1 VPCLAEVDAICAELD
16 GTGLTA
22 WLSLSADGDRTRAGE
37 PLKEAWAMAAD
48 VDEILA
54 IGVNCCVPDDVTT
67 ALGAAAGPLVAY
79 PNSGQ
84 GWDAV
89 RRTWT
94 GDSAFDAGA
103 VADWLAAGAR
113 LVGGCCRVGPSDV
126 AAVAATVSA
135 QA

>member
-1 VPCLAEVDAICAELD
+1 
-16 GTGLTA
+16 
-22 WLSLSADGDRTRAGE
+22 
-37 PLKEAWAMAAD
+37 M
-48 VDEILA
+48 
-54 IGVNCCVPDDVTT
+54 NCCAPDDVLP
-67 ALGAAAGPLVAY
+67 ALEVARTVTGRPGVAY

-113 LVGGCCRVGPSDV
+113 LVGGCCRVGPSGT
-126 AAVAATVSA
+126 AAVARQLTAHA
-135 QA
+135 